1 MIGSFTGLPDYPG
14 KAGGGYM
21 SGGPRLG
28 SELYQVLL
36 YPISQPGGEP
46 SWRAAMFRV
55 PAPAVP

>member
-1 MIGSFTGLPDYPG
+1 MIGSFTGVPDYPG

-46 SWRAAMFRV
+46 SWHAAISGAR
-55 PAPAVP
+55 